1 MYDIL
6 SKCHE
11 TKTTIY
17 SWTLNISVLTTFL
30 LVTFCILYFCHR
42 NKPSPEEL
50 KKRMLRDQYYVL
62 QQIKSYQ
69 QSKNTGNPLSLNANT
84 NAKTNITNLP
94 NLDSGEQ
101 QRIGIYNPN
110 ILY

>member
-1 MYDIL
+1 
-6 SKCHE
+6 
-11 TKTTIY
+11 
-17 SWTLNISVLTTFL
+17 
-30 LVTFCILYFCHR
+30 
-42 NKPSPEEL
+42 
-50 KKRMLRDQYYVL
+50 MLRDQYYVL

-69 QSKNTGNPLSLNANT
+69 QSKNTGNPLSLN

-94 NLDSGEQ
+94 NLPNLDTGEQ